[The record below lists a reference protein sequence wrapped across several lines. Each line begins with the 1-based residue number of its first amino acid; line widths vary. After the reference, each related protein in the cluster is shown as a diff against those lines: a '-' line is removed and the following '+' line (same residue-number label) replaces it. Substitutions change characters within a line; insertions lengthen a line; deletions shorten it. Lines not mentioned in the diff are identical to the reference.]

1 MARVADAAEARL
13 IDKGDSQHEQQI
25 FGPSGCTACVQTGY
39 QGRTGI
45 FELLTMDNK
54 LRALIHDG
62 AGEGRLRA
70 QAEKLGMQG
79 IREDGL
85 RWVRAGVTSLEEV
98 LRVARE

>member
-1 MARVADAAEARL
+1 
-13 IDKGDSQHEQQI
+13 
-25 FGPSGCTACVQTGY
+25 
-39 QGRTGI
+39 
-45 FELLTMDNK
+45 MDNK

-70 QAEKLGMQG
+70 HAEKLGMQG

-85 RWVRAGVTSLEEV
+85 RWVRSGVTSLEEV